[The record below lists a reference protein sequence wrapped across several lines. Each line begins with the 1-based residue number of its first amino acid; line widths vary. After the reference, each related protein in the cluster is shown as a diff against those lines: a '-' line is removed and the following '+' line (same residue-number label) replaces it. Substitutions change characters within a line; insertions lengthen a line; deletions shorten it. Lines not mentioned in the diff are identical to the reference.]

1 MEIETVIP
9 FPSLFNNS
17 VILTKLILVK
27 LAKGKA
33 GKWIRVINVVFSWA
47 HRQEVYNTGL

>member
-1 MEIETVIP
+1 MEIETLIP

-33 GKWIRVINVVFSWA
+33 GK
-47 HRQEVYNTGL
+47 